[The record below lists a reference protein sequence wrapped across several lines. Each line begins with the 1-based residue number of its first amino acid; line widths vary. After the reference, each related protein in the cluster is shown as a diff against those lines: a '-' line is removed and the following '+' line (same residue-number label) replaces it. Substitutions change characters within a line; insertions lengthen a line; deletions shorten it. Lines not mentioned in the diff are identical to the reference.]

1 MARVCPICGAKV
13 LEERRGEYIFEW
25 PEGSAAQQSGFADAV
40 WEACDA
46 CGEEI
51 LSPELSD
58 RIEAE
63 QYRIQGLLSPAE
75 VRAVRERTGLSQ
87 VEMARLL
94 GVGDKSY
101 ARWEVGLSVQN
112 KSMDNLIR
120 LAAEHPGL
128 FAELEA
134 QREPDREEQVAAYIE
149 HLPTLKAQDELAMA
163 AHGELPSADAVRK
176 IRRRLQAL
184 LREREESEDAGAA

>member
-1 MARVCPICGAKV
+1 MARICPICGAKA
-13 LEERRGEYIFEW
+13 LEERRGEYVFEW
-25 PEGSAAQQSGFADAV
+25 PEGFAAQDSAFPDAE

-51 LSPELSD
+51 LSPELSR

-63 QYRIQGLLSPAE
+63 QYSMQGLLAPAQ
-75 VRAVRERTGLSQ
+75 VRAVRQRTGLSQ
-87 VEMARLL
+87 VDMARLL

-101 ARWEVGLSVQN
+101 ARWEAGLSVQN

-120 LAAEHPGL
+120 LAAEHPEL
-128 FAELEA
+128 FAELDA
-134 QREPDREEQVAAYIE
+134 QREPGRDTQVAAYIE
-149 HLPTLKAQDELAMA
+149 HLPTLKAQNELAMA
-163 AHGELPSADAVRK
+163 AHGELPSADVIRK

-184 LREREESEDAGAA
+184 ITARDESHDGTGT